1 MKNINVPVGI
11 SNFEKIR
18 QDGYYYVDKTGLIKD
33 MLKNKIPE
41 VTLITRPRRFGK
53 TLAMSMLASFFDIR
67 RDSKKLFQ
75 GLNISKEQQL
85 CNDWMNQY
93 PTLFLSFKDV
103 DGTIFENA
111 LGLLRF
117 TIAELCKKHTYLI
130 ESDMVD
136 QDDKETF
143 RKLKSMGSNLPELQ
157 GSIIMLMNMMKAYYN
172 KPVIL
177 LIDEYDVPIA
187 KASSNGYY
195 KEMLEVMKTMLSTA
209 LKDNEALKFAVVTGC
224 LKIAKESVFTGT
236 NNLVSDT
243 ISSERYNEYYGFTQK
258 DVDQILQDSQIEEKA
273 SDIKEWYDGYRF
285 GEFDVY
291 CPWDVMNYLWDLT
304 NNQNAKPVSY
314 WKNTSDNAII
324 RSFIDYSGAAIKKKL
339 EILISGGSIRQ
350 QIEENL
356 TYDYLHSSEENL
368 WSILYLTGYLTN
380 ASERDTDGT
389 IELKIPN
396 KEIKEIFETTVKKW
410 FEDNAKT
417 IDRKEL
423 FDAVWIGNADI
434 LTKEIGTLLRMTI
447 SYHDYKE
454 DFYHAF
460 LAGIFAGAGYVVESN
475 KEHGEG
481 RSDIVIYDDHEGKV
495 AIFEAKKSQ
504 NPEDMKLDCE
514 KAIKQINEKMYANE
528 FEDASYF
535 DQLINDHFY
544 SENEAYLR
552 TVYLYAKG
560 EFLYRKGEKEIGLE
574 KMEQAIQGLSILDC
588 KDSANY
594 YKQGLQELINKS

>member
-236 NNLVSDT
+236 NNFVSDT

-258 DVDQILQDSQIEEKA
+258 DVDQNLQDSQIEEKA

-380 ASERDTDGT
+380 ASEQDTDGT

-423 FDAVWIGNADI
+423 FDAVWTGNADI

-528 FEDASYF
+528 FEDAY
-535 DQLINDHFY
+535 D
-544 SENEAYLR
+544 
-552 TVYLYAKG
+552 
-560 EFLYRKGEKEIGLE
+560 EILCYGISFFKKRCLV
-574 KMEQAIQGLSILDC
+574 K
-588 KDSANY
+588 K
-594 YKQGLQELINKS
+594 K